1 MKINLVQTIIAIAVS
16 ALIAYGLYNFHD
28 GENQILLSVGSFV
41 FLASTL
47 VLTIGT
53 SFQLPRTTTN
63 VRVVSGIFFA
73 VALISNLIF
82 TFVEF
87 SVPSYVITNGIL
99 LLVFILIAYSIN
111 RAKQL
116 TCPDIGLHK

>member
-1 MKINLVQTIIAIAVS
+1 MKINFLQTIIAIAVS
-16 ALIAYGLYNFHD
+16 LLIAYGLYSFHD
-28 GENQILLSVGSFV
+28 SENKILLSVGSFV
-41 FLASTL
+41 FLAITL

-82 TFVEF
+82 TFVAF

-111 RAKQL
+111 KAKQ
-116 TCPDIGLHK
+116 

>member
-1 MKINLVQTIIAIAVS
+1 MKINFVQTIIAIALS
-16 ALIAYGLYNFHD
+16 LLIAYGLYSFHD
-28 GENQILLSVGSFV
+28 SENKILLSAGSFV
-41 FLASTL
+41 FLATTL
-47 VLTIGT
+47 ILTIGT

-82 TFVEF
+82 TFVAF

-111 RAKQL
+111 KAKQ
-116 TCPDIGLHK
+116 

>member
-87 SVPSYVITNGIL
+87 SIPSYVITNGIL

-111 RAKQL
+111 RAKQ
-116 TCPDIGLHK
+116 

>member
-1 MKINLVQTIIAIAVS
+1 MKLNFITTIIAIAVS
-16 ALIAYGLYNFHD
+16 LLIAYGLYSFHD
-28 GENQILLSVGSFV
+28 SENKILLSAGSFV
-41 FLASTL
+41 FLAITL
-47 VLTIGT
+47 VFSIGT

-63 VRVVSGIFFA
+63 IRVVAGIFFA

-82 TFVEF
+82 TFIAF

-111 RAKQL
+111 KAKQ
-116 TCPDIGLHK
+116 

>member
-1 MKINLVQTIIAIAVS
+1 MKINFVQTIIAIALS
-16 ALIAYGLYNFHD
+16 LLIAYGLYSFHD
-28 GENQILLSVGSFV
+28 SENKILLSAGSFV
-41 FLASTL
+41 FLATTL
-47 VLTIGT
+47 ILTIGT

-82 TFVEF
+82 TFVAF

-99 LLVFILIAYSIN
+99 LLVFILIAYSIYK
-111 RAKQL
+111 AKQ
-116 TCPDIGLHK
+116 